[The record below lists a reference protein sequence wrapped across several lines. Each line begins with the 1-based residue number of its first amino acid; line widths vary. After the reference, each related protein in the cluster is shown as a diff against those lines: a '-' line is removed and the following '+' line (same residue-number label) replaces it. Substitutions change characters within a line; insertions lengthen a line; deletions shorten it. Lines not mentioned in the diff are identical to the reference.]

1 MLESQVHVAW
11 SSVVQA
17 IPIAEDNP
25 QQTEDTDSERQAKGY
40 ASGEKSTESVQ
51 ISHVTEF
58 SESNKVIITLPEFN
72 FMLNT
77 IAVLLDYS
85 VVAAMATSLIR
96 PELETANNLLI
107 WFDLFYMCNLN
118 EARSHFYIKVHEEKK
133 ALIKDSSS
141 VNRQSWSALKT
152 SISCVSRNYVAESWN
167 YVKLLH
173 LKGLDQNCSKV

>member
-1 MLESQVHVAW
+1 
-11 SSVVQA
+11 
-17 IPIAEDNP
+17 
-25 QQTEDTDSERQAKGY
+25 
-40 ASGEKSTESVQ
+40 VQ

-107 WFDLFYMCNLN
+107 
-118 EARSHFYIKVHEEKK
+118 
-133 ALIKDSSS
+133 
-141 VNRQSWSALKT
+141 
-152 SISCVSRNYVAESWN
+152 
-167 YVKLLH
+167 
-173 LKGLDQNCSKV
+173 